1 MIKRQTEHSWSPY
14 KDRAFKR
21 TLYLIMF
28 LLLLIV
34 LSVILSLGSGYLTLT
49 FSDII
54 NTMMG
59 EGTDAQRLLLY
70 QFRLPR
76 TILALLVGASMASA
90 GAVFQGVTE
99 NGLADPGIIG
109 IHSGS
114 GFFVVLFLYL
124 TSLNNTTV
132 PTWADRGLTFIAF
145 LGGLTAAAL
154 IYLLAWKKG
163 VTPVRLVLV
172 GIGINSGFAAAL
184 MLVQLR
190 MSESD
195 FNRAITWLSGSIWN
209 ASWATVLRLLPWFLI
224 FFPLALYK
232 ARVLSIMQ
240 LGEEMAVGL
249 GSSIQKER
257 LILLVLGVALAA
269 SSVASAGGIAFVGLV
284 APHLAR
290 RLVGGKYQRLIPIS
304 ACIGALLIILS
315 DSIARSVLA
324 PSEIPVG
331 LIVAVIG
338 APYFIY
344 LLITIKE

>member
-1 MIKRQTEHSWSPY
+1 MHKQQTKIEYSPY
-14 KDRAFKR
+14 QDKAYKR
-21 TLYLIMF
+21 TVYLLLF
-28 LLLLIV
+28 LLVLIV
-34 LSVILSLGSGYLTLT
+34 LSVLVSLGSGHLTLT
-49 FSDII
+49 LPDII
-54 NTMMG
+54 RTVRG
-59 EGTDAQRLLLY
+59 EGTDAHRLLLY

-76 TILALLVGASMASA
+76 TVLALLVGAGMASA

-124 TSLNNTTV
+124 TSLNDTAV
-132 PTWADRGLTFIAF
+132 PVWADRGLPFIAF
-145 LGGLTAAAL
+145 LGGLTAAAM

-209 ASWATVLRLLPWFLI
+209 ASWPTVLRLLPWFLI

-269 SSVASAGGIAFVGLV
+269 SSVAAAGGIAFVGLV

-290 RLVGGKYQRLIPIS
+290 RLVGGKFQRLIPVS
-304 ACIGALLIILS
+304 ACIGALLISLS